1 MRNLDWPS
9 FQSPILVVLCAF
21 RQMVALDH
29 LPNFR
34 VVFEYLH
41 RWNLELRFLPS
52 FHFLKVHKNSLP
64 CGVVIDDEDGASFPL
79 DSGEY
84 LMRLHLMIR
93 R

>member
-1 MRNLDWPS
+1 
-9 FQSPILVVLCAF
+9 
-21 RQMVALDH
+21 MVALDH

-52 FHFLKVHKNSLP
+52 FHFLKVYQNPLP

-79 DSGEY
+79 DSGEFIISSA
-84 LMRLHLMIR
+84 LFASAAIASNVNLNDKRTKAGQF
-93 R
+93 